1 MKIVLFF
8 ACALFAGM
16 AVTSCSNEDDLTT
29 ASVSDTQT
37 DMEVL
42 SRFIDVNEATN
53 EYYINEN
60 KKTRALSYVSDS
72 DWQALQNVSPVNLE
86 KCKKDLQAL
95 NEQVAEAVSDPKVA
109 YMVFS
114 VNGKTIVKNLRNA
127 KFGFEKSEGTAVSS
141 RTIPSTLMVYGGSE
155 QTTTPFKDP
164 SRTIRMTVEKD
175 PFVTGYYFFQ
185 ILSPNAK
192 VNPDDNTTT
201 PESVAFSGTGS
212 LFNTSFTWTAYY
224 DALENGQ
231 YNWEFKAKGSTPSYG
246 TIATC
251 RFSK

>member
-1 MKIVLFF
+1 
-8 ACALFAGM
+8 
-16 AVTSCSNEDDLTT
+16 
-29 ASVSDTQT
+29 
-37 DMEVL
+37 
-42 SRFIDVNEATN
+42 
-53 EYYINEN
+53 
-60 KKTRALSYVSDS
+60 
-72 DWQALQNVSPVNLE
+72 
-86 KCKKDLQAL
+86 
-95 NEQVAEAVSDPKVA
+95 
-109 YMVFS
+109 
-114 VNGKTIVKNLRNA
+114 
-127 KFGFEKSEGTAVSS
+127 
-141 RTIPSTLMVYGGSE
+141 MVYGGSE